1 MEYVKGGVLLF
12 NTDFDFISDLRLVLF
27 LEGATCPAVVALEAK
42 GFLLWMA
49 VFCLLLAADA
59 VTTVVG
65 LSLGFAEAN
74 GGYGWWSLPLGV
86 VLAFAVSGIA
96 CVYDWRVRERFG
108 AWILRGVFAAALAA
122 PVCNNLVLLLFWA

>member
-1 MEYVKGGVLLF
+1 MECVKGGVLIF
-12 NTDFDFISDLRLVLF
+12 STDFDFISDLRLVFF
-27 LEGATCPAVVALEAK
+27 LEGATCDAVVALEARD
-42 GFLLWMA
+42 FLLWMV
-49 VFCLLLAADA
+49 VFYLLLAADA

-86 VLAFAVSGIA
+86 VLAFAVSGVA
-96 CVYDWRVRERFG
+96 CVYEWRVRERFG
-108 AWILRGVFAAALAA
+108 ALILRGVFAGALAA